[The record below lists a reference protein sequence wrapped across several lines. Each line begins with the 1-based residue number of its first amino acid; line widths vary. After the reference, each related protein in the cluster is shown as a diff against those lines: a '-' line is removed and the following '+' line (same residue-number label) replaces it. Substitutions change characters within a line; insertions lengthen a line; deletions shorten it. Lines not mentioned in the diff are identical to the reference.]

1 MIKILVPVAADLASS
16 IALRYACQMSELI
29 QVEIQTIHVK
39 APSSEGSGS
48 QLGTGWVRHTWE
60 KTMLTEAEDEIAQLI
75 RAERTHCPSLG
86 EPLIMIGDRDEKILR
101 ELQRGFCDLFVEG
114 TIPTFSSSYFS
125 KRLESNLYQDIPC
138 PFLMVKNLIPLRRVV
153 LILSEN
159 VDPHKLVQV
168 FTGTF
173 GESNL
178 KVELFYLK
186 SADSA
191 EQESGGLE
199 EMTLQATIKALDERG
214 WVPEKSQV
222 ISGQARELAADLE
235 DHGLL
240 LTGLDRHLKR
250 KTFLHEFLVAT
261 PAPILL
267 FWQ

>member
-1 MIKILVPVAADLASS
+1 MIKVLVPVSADLASS
-16 IALRYACQMSELI
+16 IALRYACQLSELI

-101 ELQRGFCDLFVEG
+101 ELQSGSCDLFVEG

-125 KRLESNLYQDIPC
+125 KRLESHLYQDIPC
-138 PFLMVKNLIPLRRVV
+138 PFLMVKNLMPLKRVV

-159 VDPHKLVQV
+159 VDPQKLIQV
-168 FTGTF
+168 FTGIF

-178 KVELFYLK
+178 KVELFYLQ
-186 SADSA
+186 SSDSA
-191 EQESGGLE
+191 GQESSNLAD
-199 EMTLQATIKALDERG
+199 MTLQATMEALGERG

-222 ISGQARELAADLE
+222 LSGQPRELAVSLE

-240 LTGLDRHLKR
+240 VTGLDRHLKK

-267 FWQ
+267 YWQ

>member
-1 MIKILVPVAADLASS
+1 MIKILVPVSADLASS
-16 IALRYACQMSELI
+16 IALRYACQLSELI

-39 APSSEGSGS
+39 APSSEGS

-86 EPLIMIGDRDEKILR
+86 EPLIMIGDRDEKILS
-101 ELQRGFCDLFVEG
+101 ELQSGSCDLFVEG

-125 KRLESNLYQDIPC
+125 KRLESRLYQDIPC
-138 PFLMVKNLIPLRRVV
+138 PFLMVKNLMPLRRVV

-159 VDPHKLVQV
+159 VDSQKLIQV
-168 FTGTF
+168 FTAIF

-178 KVELFYLK
+178 KVELFYLQ
-186 SADSA
+186 SPDAA
-191 EQESGGLE
+191 GQESSSLA
-199 EMTLQATIKALDERG
+199 EMTLQATTKALGERG
-214 WVPEKSQV
+214 WLPEKSQV
-222 ISGQARELAADLE
+222 LSGQPRELAVNLE
-235 DHGLL
+235 DHTLL
-240 LTGLDRHLKR
+240 LTGLDRHLKK

>member
-1 MIKILVPVAADLASS
+1 MIKILVPVAVDLASS
-16 IALRYACQMSELI
+16 ISLRYACQMSQLI
-29 QVEIQTIHVK
+29 QVEIRTIHVK
-39 APSSEGSGS
+39 APSSEGS

-101 ELQRGFCDLFVEG
+101 ELQSGSYDLFVEG

-125 KRLESNLYQDIPC
+125 KRLESHLYQDMPC
-138 PFLMVKNLIPLRRVV
+138 PFLMVKNLMPLHKVV

-159 VDPHKLVQV
+159 VDPHKLIQI
-168 FTGTF
+168 FTRIF

-186 SADSA
+186 SADPA
-191 EQESGGLE
+191 GQESEGLE
-199 EMTLQATIKALDERG
+199 EMTLQAAMKALGERE
-214 WVPEKSQV
+214 WVPEKSKV
-222 ISGQARELAADLE
+222 ISGQPRELAVALE

-240 LTGLDRHLKR
+240 LTGLDRHLKK
-250 KTFLHEFLVAT
+250 KTLLHEFLVAT

-267 FWQ
+267 YWQ

>member
-29 QVEIQTIHVK
+29 QMEIQTIHVK

-101 ELQRGFCDLFVEG
+101 ELQSGACDLFLEG

-125 KRLESNLYQDIPC
+125 KRLESHLYQNIPC
-138 PFLMVKNLIPLRRVV
+138 PFLMVKNLIPLKRVV

-159 VDPHKLVQV
+159 VDPQKLVQV
-168 FTGTF
+168 FIGIF

-199 EMTLQATIKALDERG
+199 EMTLQATVMALGERG
-214 WVPEKSQV
+214 WVPEKSKV
-222 ISGQARELAADLE
+222 ISGQPRELAVALE

-240 LTGLDRHLKR
+240 LTGLDRHLKK
-250 KTFLHEFLVAT
+250 KTLLHEFLVAT

-267 FWQ
+267 YWQ

>member
-75 RAERTHCPSLG
+75 RAERIHCPSLG

-168 FTGTF
+168 FTGIF